1 MSRLFPK
8 GYDRRIWI
16 LFYSRLIDGVGFS
29 IIGPFLA
36 LFMYQTMGVSMAMV
50 GLVLLL
56 AGLAGAGGSLLGGL
70 MADRYGRWGVMTW
83 SMTLR
88 CLTFLVLAFQVS
100 LWPDVLG
107 VSITLTLSYFFGGV
121 FDPANNAM
129 VADLVEPAKRL
140 EAYGLMRVAWNL
152 GFAIGPMI
160 GGILVAWSFLWTF
173 VISAL
178 ISLVAALVVA
188 FFLTETYVPKP
199 REKGEGL
206 LKGMRSI
213 DKMFLAFCIILMPMF
228 IMSGQ
233 FGVIYVVFANERVG
247 IDTAVIGAVFAL
259 NGLMVVLLQFPI
271 ARWLQGRNYYLA
283 MGGGSLIYAVGYL
296 MIAPMTDGL
305 GLALTMVVI
314 TIGEMVVVPVATN
327 LTVEM
332 SPDDQR
338 GKYLGIFGLFGSIG
352 WFASSLVGGVMYDNI
367 TSGWV
372 LWGIVAFLGV
382 VSAVGLLP
390 LAWRAKGMAAKD

>member
-1 MSRLFPK
+1 M
-8 GYDRRIWI
+8 
-16 LFYSRLIDGVGFS
+16 
-29 IIGPFLA
+29 
-36 LFMYQTMGVSMAMV
+36 FMYQTMDVSMAMV
-50 GLVLLL
+50 GLVLLM

-107 VSITLTLSYFFGGV
+107 VSITLALSYFFGGV

-152 GFAIGPMI
+152 GFAIGPMV

-199 REKGEGL
+199 RERSEGL
-206 LKGMRSI
+206 LKGIRSI
-213 DKMFLAFCIILMPMF
+213 DKLFLAFCIILMPMF

-271 ARWLQGRNYYLA
+271 ARWLEGRNYYLA
-283 MGGGSLIYAVGYL
+283 MGGGSLIYAIGYL
-296 MIAPMTDGL
+296 MIAPITDGL

-352 WFASSLVGGVMYDNI
+352 WFASSLVGGIMYDNI

-390 LAWRAKGMAAKD
+390 LAWRAKRMAAKD

>member
-1 MSRLFPK
+1 MSRFFPK
-8 GYDRRIWI
+8 GYDRRIWV

-36 LFMYQTMGVSMAMV
+36 LFMYQSLDVSMAMV
-50 GLVLLL
+50 GLVLLV
-56 AGLAGAGGSLLGGL
+56 AGLAGAGGSLIGGL

-83 SMTLR
+83 SMGLR

-107 VSITLTLSYFFGGV
+107 VSITLALSYFFGGV
-121 FDPANNAM
+121 FDPASNAM

-152 GFAIGPMI
+152 GFAIGPMV

-199 REKGEGL
+199 REASGGL
-206 LKGMRSI
+206 LKGIRSV
-213 DKMFLAFCIILMPMF
+213 DKLFLAFCFILMPMF

-271 ARWLQGRNYYLA
+271 ARWLEGRNYYLA
-283 MGGGSLIYAVGYL
+283 MGGGSLLYAVGYL
-296 MIAPMTDGL
+296 MIAPVTDGL

-314 TIGEMVVVPVATN
+314 TLGEMVVVPVAMN
-327 LTVEM
+327 LTVDM
-332 SPDDQR
+332 SPEDQR
-338 GKYLGIFGLFGSIG
+338 GKYLGIFGLFGSVG
-352 WFASSLVGGVMYDNI
+352 WFTSSLVGGIMYDNF

-372 LWGIVAFLGV
+372 LWGFVAFLGV
-382 VSAVGLLP
+382 VTAVGLVP
-390 LAWRAKGMAAKD
+390 LAWKAKKFAAKD

>member
-1 MSRLFPK
+1 MTKLFPR

-36 LFMYQTMGVSMAMV
+36 LFMYQSLGVSMAMV
-50 GLVLLL
+50 GLVLLM
-56 AGLAGAGGSLLGGL
+56 AGLAGAGGSLVGGL

-83 SMTLR
+83 SMLLR
-88 CLTFLVLAFQVS
+88 CVTFLVLAFQVS

-173 VISAL
+173 VISAV
-178 ISLVAALVVA
+178 ISLLAALVVA
-188 FFLTETYVPKP
+188 FFLSETYVPKP
-199 REKGEGL
+199 REKGPGL
-206 LKGMRSI
+206 LKSI
-213 DKMFLAFCIILMPMF
+213 GSVNKLFLVLCFVLMPMF

-247 IDTAVIGAVFAL
+247 IDTVTIGAIFAL

-271 ARWLQGRNYYLA
+271 ARWLEGRNYYLA
-283 MGGGSLIYAVGYL
+283 MAGGSLLYAVGY
-296 MIAPMTDGL
+296 MAIAPISNGL
-305 GLALTMVVI
+305 GLALTMVII
-314 TIGEMVVVPVATN
+314 TFGEMVVVPVATN

-332 SPDDQR
+332 SPEDQR
-338 GKYLGIFGLFGSIG
+338 GKYLGIFGLFASVG
-352 WFASSLVGGVMYDNI
+352 WFASSLVGGFMYDNI
-367 TSGWV
+367 SSGWV
-372 LWGIVAFLGV
+372 LWGFVAFLGV
-382 VSAVGLLP
+382 VTAVGLLP
-390 LAWRAKGMAAKD
+390 LAWRAKKVSAKN

>member
-1 MSRLFPK
+1 MTKWFPK

-36 LFMYQTMGVSMAMV
+36 LFMYQSLGVSMAMV
-50 GLVLLL
+50 GLVLLM
-56 AGLAGAGGSLLGGL
+56 AGLAGAGGSLVGGL

-83 SMTLR
+83 SMLLR
-88 CLTFLVLAFQVS
+88 CITFLVLAFQVS

-173 VISAL
+173 VISAV
-178 ISLVAALVVA
+178 ISLLAALVVA
-188 FFLTETYVPKP
+188 FFLSETYVPKP
-199 REKGEGL
+199 REKGPGL
-206 LKGMRSI
+206 LKSI
-213 DKMFLAFCIILMPMF
+213 GSVNKLFLVFCIVLMPMF

-247 IDTAVIGAVFAL
+247 IDTVTIGAIFAL

-271 ARWLQGRNYYLA
+271 ARWLEGTKLLSGHGRRIAALRGRLPGHSPHLQRSGPGPHHGHHHLRGD
-283 MGGGSLIYAVGYL
+283 GGGPGRHQPHGGDVPGGPTGQVPGHLRPVRLG
-296 MIAPMTDGL
+296 GL
-305 GLALTMVVI
+305 VRLLA
-314 TIGEMVVVPVATN
+314 
-327 LTVEM
+327 
-332 SPDDQR
+332 
-338 GKYLGIFGLFGSIG
+338 
-352 WFASSLVGGVMYDNI
+352 GGRHHV
-367 TSGWV
+367 
-372 LWGIVAFLGV
+372 
-382 VSAVGLLP
+382 
-390 LAWRAKGMAAKD
+390 